1 MFTHWVLN
9 NLFTLNT
16 ILKRVLQMKWKKFRL
31 ISLLTVTVLGA
42 VVSFSVSIGNP
53 ALAAGAVFAGMAV
66 MYLSRRRV
74 EGIVED
80 ERVRQVSQ
88 KASRV
93 TLQFIVLAFTLG
105 GATLIAMREI
115 YPGYTDLGFFMAY
128 AGCAVLVLYSV
139 FYGYFNM
146 KSGG

>member
-1 MFTHWVLN
+1 
-9 NLFTLNT
+9 
-16 ILKRVLQMKWKKFRL
+16 MKLKKFRV
-31 ISLLTVTVLGA
+31 ISLLIVTVLGA
-42 VVSFSVSIGNP
+42 AVSFSVTIGSP
-53 ALAAGAVFAGMAV
+53 ALAAGAVLAGIAV
-66 MYLSRRRV
+66 MYLSRQRV
-74 EGIVED
+74 EVIVED

-93 TLQFIVLAFTLG
+93 TLQFIALGFTLA
-105 GATLIAMREI
+105 GAILIAMRET

-146 KSGG
+146 KYGG